1 MNTSVGIESIEQ
13 GIARIFPR
21 NVRFDFDVD
30 MGKYWYDNNSLLTAW
45 MCALSSMFPAG
56 EKEFIRSIRAFEHQ
70 ITDQRLKAE
79 IKGFIG
85 QEGFHQLNHKRV
97 NAYIEK
103 RTGLRVTDL
112 EREVADSIST
122 MLKTAQLSDAELL
135 ASTVCLEHITAIM
148 GEWLLA
154 NGQVATLAPD
164 VFCDLIL
171 WHAVE
176 ELEHKSVAFDVYMQC
191 VGDREL
197 LRRVM
202 VFTSLSFCFGLLR
215 LQCRLLWWERKLPS
229 FRDIRGTFKFNF
241 GKSGVIRHV
250 LAPYLRFFS
259 KDFHPNNSDESHL
272 IRQWMRDYPELA
284 EAVLK

>member
-1 MNTSVGIESIEQ
+1 MTPLKLSFSL
-13 GIARIFPR
+13 
-21 NVRFDFDVD
+21 NVVCVVFLIGL
-30 MGKYWYDNNSLLTAW
+30 MSGCT
-45 MCALSSMFPAG
+45 G
-56 EKEFIRSIRAFEHQ
+56 EKDVAESDTDADTRDQGERPEVNLSAADKVCDLLSAPINIQPIEGIRGR
-70 ITDQRLKAE
+70 E
-79 IKGFIG
+79 I
-85 QEGFHQLNHKRV
+85 V
-97 NAYIEK
+97 
-103 RTGLRVTDL
+103 
-112 EREVADSIST
+112 DSIST